1 VVKPVDGLVKMLAEK
16 IYRIFED
23 ASIEN
28 TSEGNWRVAQGIIRR
43 IVNNEYKAE
52 EFKSFFSDD
61 DYRIINAIQSESS
74 PRPEEDIALP

>member
-1 VVKPVDGLVKMLAEK
+1 MDGLVKRLAEK

-74 PRPEEDIALP
+74 PRPEEDITLP

>member
-1 VVKPVDGLVKMLAEK
+1 MVKPVDGLVKRLAEK
-16 IYRIFED
+16 MYRIFED